1 MSETVN
7 VPFILPLLPRC
18 LWEGCFSN
26 SWTSASSEDTI
37 WSKLATYEQFIHAEC
52 VWKLQ
57 IYLHSEVS
65 LFSQGCYNEGA
76 ALATGQHHP
85 ALKTHVKQCILH
97 QYPCSKQLMSKM
109 CETRFTVP
117 SFILPLLP
125 GCFLW
130 GGCCSGCFG
139 NWWISAASNESIQ
152 WTPMN
157 TMNNACGL
165 DACENYLHPS
175 VCLFSLVFYEEG
187 AALAAFVNGNSQQA
201 LKTLFNEHHH
211 NMMNNLSWLH
221 VRVLLSRVLSL
232 GGCQSC
238 GHTPKSSKACVPRKF
253 LNFEPSESG
262 FWRPPRQF
270 RGPSR
275 CAWYHK
281 QISG

>member
-1 MSETVN
+1 M
-7 VPFILPLLPRC
+7 
-18 LWEGCFSN
+18 
-26 SWTSASSEDTI
+26 
-37 WSKLATYEQFIHAEC
+37 
-52 VWKLQ
+52 WKLQ
-57 IYLHSEVS
+57 IYLRPEVS
-65 LFSQGCYNEGA
+65 LFSQGCYNESA
-76 ALATGQHHP
+76 ALATGKHHP

-109 CETRFTVP
+109 FETRFIVP

-125 GCFLW
+125 GCFLR

-175 VCLFSLVFYEEG
+175 VCLFSQVFYEEG

-232 GGCQSC
+232 GGVSVLW
-238 GHTPKSSKACVPRKF
+238 TYSKIFKGMRPQKISQFWAFWEWFLKTSETVPG
-253 LNFEPSESG
+253 S
-262 FWRPPRQF
+262 
-270 RGPSR
+270 
-275 CAWYHK
+275 
-281 QISG
+281 